1 MAIKIDIKKTII
13 PVEFGDLVFEFDL
26 GDKNMKDVEKKA
38 KEMEEKAKKYEDLSD
53 EENEVAETEAQTF
66 IKESFDYL
74 LGDGAF
80 EKIYE
85 QTPNISFLA
94 DYFLQLVE
102 GIGNEV
108 SNRTKHTKR
117 HQYLNKK

>member
-13 PVEFGDLVFEFDL
+13 PVEIGELEFEFDL
-26 GDKNMKDVEKKA
+26 GDKNMKEVEKKA
-38 KEMEEKAKKYEDLSD
+38 KEMEVKATKFENLTD
-53 EENEVAETEAQTF
+53 EESEVAEAEAQSF

-74 LGDGAF
+74 LGAEAF

-108 SNRTKHTKR
+108 NNRTKHTKR
-117 HQYLNKK
+117 HQYLNK